1 MSLSEFDRL
10 WIHDVWNHIN
20 VATQMS
26 FEGKHED
33 AVHLFIH
40 AWNTAMNG
48 DSDDP
53 DLFEMITLGSIYK
66 SFFQLGDFASA
77 RPWVQRA
84 SELPIN
90 ARCQKILV
98 DLGVTHFELGEVE
111 RAFAIFDQV
120 YANSHTLPFDHRDD
134 KYLRFYYTE
143 RKSRL
148 PRRSVLAKEYP
159 FIDKKIDSLIAEAEN
174 CFAQGRF
181 FESRTIAEKAVQLLP
196 QPVEGWEQFAVLSGL
211 LTRTHYKSGSYASA
225 KDTALM
231 WAAALDTDDIENM
244 AMAELCLG
252 SVAHKC
258 LKYDAANDYF
268 DRVFNYNRHAFDSLS
283 ESLKKFYFDRK
294 RQKLFTIIR
303 SDNYGKQDAQ

>member
-40 AWNTAMNG
+40 AWNTAMNC
-48 DSDDP
+48 DPDP
-53 DLFEMITLGSIYK
+53 DLFEMIALGSIYE
-66 SFFQLGDFASA
+66 SFFQLGDFTSA
-77 RPWVQRA
+77 MPWVQRA

-90 ARCQKILV
+90 ARDQKILV

-120 YANSHTLPFDHRDD
+120 YAYSHTLPFDHRDD
-134 KYLRFYYTE
+134 KYLHFYYTE
-143 RKSRL
+143 KKSRL
-148 PRRSVLAKEYP
+148 PSQSILAKDYP
-159 FIDKKIDSLIAEAEN
+159 FIDKKIEGLIVEAEN
-174 CFAQGRF
+174 YVAEGRF
-181 FESRTIAEKAVQLLP
+181 FESRTIAERAVQLLP
-196 QPVEGWEQFAVLSGL
+196 LPVEAWEQFATLSGL
-211 LTRTHYKSGSYASA
+211 LAITHYKSGSYASA
-225 KDTALM
+225 KD
-231 WAAALDTDDIENM
+231 AALIWSALLDKEDTQNL

-252 SVAHKC
+252 SVAHKGHR
-258 LKYDAANDYF
+258 YEAAHAYF

-283 ESLKKFYFDRK
+283 EPLKKFYFDHK
-294 RQKLFTIIR
+294 RQKLFTLIR
-303 SDNYGKQDAQ
+303 SDNYGMQNAH